1 MSPGKFCPE
10 TVPPQCWRLAQVDL
24 DVEMPSGASGAE
36 AAVRDGLDAPCR
48 APAGSTRAISANTGE
63 FRTLMGVCCEGWL
76 ARNVN
81 KAPGTQG
88 EQVGSVLESSGDVK
102 NYLRVIKS
110 SSRVRSLGNVH
121 AGYAGTLHYK
131 GEGVGESETTR
142 VFLDAV
148 AVHF

>member
-1 MSPGKFCPE
+1 
-10 TVPPQCWRLAQVDL
+10 
-24 DVEMPSGASGAE
+24 
-36 AAVRDGLDAPCR
+36 
-48 APAGSTRAISANTGE
+48 
-63 FRTLMGVCCEGWL
+63 MGVCCEGRL

-110 SSRVRSLGNVH
+110 SSRVCSLGNVH
-121 AGYAGTLHYK
+121 AGYAGTLHHK
-131 GEGVGESETTR
+131 DEGVGESETPR
-142 VFLDAV
+142 VFLDTV